1 MEAAGADATACG
13 GCVVS
18 SGALAG
24 GAVVTV
30 RWARCNGCGALD
42 SAPQAVAA
50 ATVSVAAVGMVAAMV
65 GAVCDE
71 APCGG
76 AVCGLAGLAVGTV
89 GGRSAAAVGS
99 GGRRRG
105 RAVGSAAVGRGG
117 QRRWWCGGQRRWWSR
132 RRAQES
138 QWHGRQRHSRRLG
151 GRCVRCRGA
160 VATAAG
166 ADAVGCAVVG
176 AVGAARLASPR
187 LVCTVE
193 DREED
198 APPRSLAIGWLSE
211 PRVEPGHARL
221 PCAMIC
227 RRRHLV
233 DMTARRMPTRTHTA
247 QHAWRGHAERRAKSG
262 SDARCMRLTRSTSPT
277 RSTTL
282 LCQQR
287 YPWTSTMAAGG
298 NGGGKALRGGGGAR
312 R

>member
-1 MEAAGADATACG
+1 M
-13 GCVVS
+13 
-18 SGALAG
+18 
-24 GAVVTV
+24 
-30 RWARCNGCGALD
+30 
-42 SAPQAVAA
+42 
-50 ATVSVAAVGMVAAMV
+50 SVAAVAMVAAMV
-65 GAVCDE
+65 GVVCDK

-105 RAVGSAAVGRGG
+105 RAVGSAAVAARLSAAVVSGGGGRGTAPRIRSG
-117 QRRWWCGGQRRWWSR
+117 TVGSGIAAASVGG
-132 RRAQES
+132 A
-138 QWHGRQRHSRRLG
+138 
-151 GRCVRCRGA
+151 CAAAARGA
-160 VATAAG
+160 VAKAAG

-176 AVGAARLASPR
+176 AVGAARLASSR

-233 DMTARRMPTRTHTA
+233 DVTARRMSTRTHTA

-282 LCQQR
+282 LCLQR
-287 YPWTSTMAAGG
+287 HPWTSTIAAGG
-298 NGGGKALRGGGGAR
+298 NGGGKALRGGGGTR